1 MRISERVQ
9 ELKLSP
15 IRKLAPYADAA
26 KKAGKKVYHLNI
38 GQPDIETPSQFM
50 DAIKNYHDK
59 VIAYG
64 NSKGEPFLI
73 EAIQKYYAEKGMN
86 YEAGDIYITNGGSEA
101 LTFTV
106 MALCDPDDEIMVFEP
121 FYANYT
127 TFATEFGAKINAV
140 TTSVKNGYHLPAADK
155 IEAHIT
161 PKTKAILL
169 TNPGN
174 PTGVVYTPEEMQT
187 IAKLAVKHD
196 LAVIADEVYREFVYD
211 GEYKSFGTMP
221 ELDDNLIIID
231 SVSKRYSACGARIGC
246 IISKNKDF
254 CQQINKCCQGRLC
267 GPILEQVGAAA
278 LYTTPVSYLEAVN
291 KEYQKRRDTIAAGL
305 KSLPGVE
312 ASDPKGAFYVMV
324 KFPVD
329 DAEKFAI
336 WLLENFDV
344 DGETVMFAPG
354 NGFYSTP
361 GLGVNEARLAYV
373 LNCDDLKRAIY
384 ILGEALKVYP
394 GRTC

>member
-140 TTSVKNGYHLPAADK
+140 TTSVKNGYHLPAADE

-174 PTGVVYTPEEMQT
+174 PTGKPLPNWQLNT
-187 IAKLAVKHD
+187 IW
-196 LAVIADEVYREFVYD
+196 
-211 GEYKSFGTMP
+211 
-221 ELDDNLIIID
+221 
-231 SVSKRYSACGARIGC
+231 
-246 IISKNKDF
+246 
-254 CQQINKCCQGRLC
+254 Q
-267 GPILEQVGAAA
+267 
-278 LYTTPVSYLEAVN
+278 
-291 KEYQKRRDTIAAGL
+291 
-305 KSLPGVE
+305 
-312 ASDPKGAFYVMV
+312 
-324 KFPVD
+324 
-329 DAEKFAI
+329 
-336 WLLENFDV
+336 
-344 DGETVMFAPG
+344 
-354 NGFYSTP
+354 
-361 GLGVNEARLAYV
+361 
-373 LNCDDLKRAIY
+373 
-384 ILGEALKVYP
+384 
-394 GRTC
+394 

>member
-1 MRISERVQ
+1 
-9 ELKLSP
+9 
-15 IRKLAPYADAA
+15 
-26 KKAGKKVYHLNI
+26 
-38 GQPDIETPSQFM
+38 
-50 DAIKNYHDK
+50 
-59 VIAYG
+59 
-64 NSKGEPFLI
+64 
-73 EAIQKYYAEKGMN
+73 MN

-140 TTSVKNGYHLPAADK
+140 TTSVKNGYHLPAADE

-174 PTGVVYTPEEMQT
+174 PTGVVYTPEEMET

-246 IISKNKDF
+246 IISKIKTSAS
-254 CQQINKCCQGRLC
+254 RLTN
-267 GPILEQVGAAA
+267 AARAGCAARFWNRSA
-278 LYTTPVSYLEAVN
+278 LPHCTP
-291 KEYQKRRDTIAAGL
+291 RR
-305 KSLPGVE
+305 
-312 ASDPKGAFYVMV
+312 
-324 KFPVD
+324 
-329 DAEKFAI
+329 
-336 WLLENFDV
+336 
-344 DGETVMFAPG
+344 
-354 NGFYSTP
+354 
-361 GLGVNEARLAYV
+361 
-373 LNCDDLKRAIY
+373 
-384 ILGEALKVYP
+384 
-394 GRTC
+394 

>member
-106 MALCDPDDEIMVFEP
+106 MTLCDPDDEIMVFEP

-140 TTSVKNGYHLPAADK
+140 TTSVKNGYHLPAVDE

-174 PTGVVYTPEEMQT
+174 PTGVVYTPEEMET

-354 NGFYSTP
+354 NGFYNTP